1 MIMKVI
7 AVLKNPVV
15 KGLFLA
21 VMSDLVMRYSTA
33 TLEIIKE
40 KLDKARETNKGDKDA
55 SENKR
60 NEEEKEAHQ
69 EEETN

>member
-40 KLDKARETNKGDKDA
+40 KLDKARETNKGDRDA
-55 SENKR
+55 SQ
-60 NEEEKEAHQ
+60 ADQ
-69 EEETN
+69 EEANQD